1 MIEFNFPF
9 DTKWQEED
17 KIITFQSFRNRLRLY
32 PLYFKLG
39 IESIQLNHG
48 DQLENINLDESDTK
62 LTITFKN
69 EVNKNISILF
79 YQFAD
84 VFRLAKN
91 NTTSHSFRGK
101 SFIYDYSDN
110 KPGLFKFEVSS
121 AGVETIADGI
131 IKNVFLYYYQKEMTM
146 GQRDFNPLELSK
158 YPVCVVPYRY
168 GELIKEMIPCSSIV
182 TCNKSIMYQILLK
195 EPSDSVSASVKCGD
209 VKAKVS
215 LYSDYNNND
224 KYYMDIKFSE
234 IGFYNCIIWVNSR
247 AQVFFNI
254 LYTNNL

>member
-79 YQFAD
+79 YQLAD

-91 NTTSHSFRGK
+91 NTTSHS
-101 SFIYDYSDN
+101 
-110 KPGLFKFEVSS
+110 
-121 AGVETIADGI
+121 
-131 IKNVFLYYYQKEMTM
+131 
-146 GQRDFNPLELSK
+146 
-158 YPVCVVPYRY
+158 
-168 GELIKEMIPCSSIV
+168 
-182 TCNKSIMYQILLK
+182 
-195 EPSDSVSASVKCGD
+195 
-209 VKAKVS
+209 
-215 LYSDYNNND
+215 
-224 KYYMDIKFSE
+224 
-234 IGFYNCIIWVNSR
+234 
-247 AQVFFNI
+247 
-254 LYTNNL
+254 